1 MDANDQPWL
10 DALLDVRA
18 YPHDPGRG
26 DEVRRVDTHI
36 SHVFLTAD
44 RAYKLRRPV
53 KLAFLDFSSPGERLA
68 DCLREVELNRRLA
81 PDVYLGLAP
90 VIVDEAGLD
99 DDAKREAKDI
109 DADAGGTDIG
119 DPRGDRG
126 GAARG
131 LRVFVGPVGEAP
143 SDDPRAVEYAVVMR
157 RLEAGRD
164 LRSMIERGE
173 ARAVH
178 VDRVAEVLARFHA
191 SHGLGRPAPFA
202 AGDWIS
208 RTTGPARANF
218 DALSHAEPTLA
229 PPAEVA
235 EVRARAERFVEARR
249 ADFEERRLR
258 GRVVDAHGDL
268 HCEHVWFERD
278 EAEPLLID
286 CLEFREDFRR
296 IDAASDVA
304 FLAMDLTYRGRE
316 DLAARFLRRYA
327 RASADY
333 HLFSVVDYFLSYR
346 AMVRAK
352 VASLVAVDVSLP
364 EQQRRHGAESTRRH
378 LDLGLTFL
386 VERPKGLLVLTCGS
400 IGTGKTTVA
409 EALADQVGGVV
420 VSSDRV
426 RRDPVLA
433 SDQPPRDSVLSPG
446 AVSNVEDR
454 AARDGYAASNV
465 EPGMGHDS
473 DAASNFEHGMGHDS
487 DTASSVEH
495 GGGRYSQGARAAVYE
510 RALEEARHIVL
521 SGRAA
526 ILDATFSRRAWRETA
541 RAWARMNADGC
552 FLVEVEAD
560 EDDVRARLA
569 ARTAAANDASEA
581 GPGLY
586 DAMRAEFEKPDEW
599 PSDAKARI
607 NTSSMNWRA
616 HVEAV
621 AARIVRR

>member
-1 MDANDQPWL
+1 MADDDQTWL
-10 DALLDVRA
+10 DGLLRVEA

-36 SHVFLTAD
+36 SHVFLTGD

-68 DCLREVELNRRLA
+68 DCLRELELNRRLA

-90 VIVDEAGLD
+90 VLVEENRAW
-99 DDAKREAKDI
+99 
-109 DADAGGTDIG
+109 IG
-119 DPRGDRG
+119 SV
-126 GAARG
+126 A
-131 LRVFVGPVGEAP
+131 ETP
-143 SDDPRAVEYAVVMR
+143 SDDPRAVEHAVVMR

-173 ARAVH
+173 AVAAH

-191 SHGLGRPAPFA
+191 AHGLGRPAPFA
-202 AGDWIS
+202 GEVWLA

-218 DALSHAEPTLA
+218 DALSHADPGLA
-229 PPAEVA
+229 PPVEVA
-235 EVRARAERFVEARR
+235 EVRAHAERFVEERR

-327 RASADY
+327 RASGDY

-352 VASLVAVDVSLP
+352 VASLVAVDGSLP
-364 EQQRRHGAESTRRH
+364 VDQRRHAAESTRRH
-378 LDLGLTFL
+378 LDLGLAFL
-386 VERPKGLLVLTCGS
+386 DGRPKGLLVLTCGT

-409 EALADQVGGVV
+409 EALADRLGAVV

-426 RRDPVLA
+426 RRNPALA
-433 SDQPPRDSVLSPG
+433 TDV
-446 AVSNVEDR
+446 
-454 AARDGYAASNV
+454 ASNI
-465 EPGMGHDS
+465 
-473 DAASNFEHGMGHDS
+473 EHG
-487 DTASSVEH
+487 A
-495 GGGRYSQGARAAVYE
+495 GRYSDASRAAVYE
-510 RALEEARHIVL
+510 RLLEEARAVVL
-521 SGRAA
+521 SGRTA
-526 ILDATFSRRAWRETA
+526 ILDATFSRRAWRERARQWA
-541 RAWARMNADGC
+541 RANAGAC

-560 EDDVRARLA
+560 EVDVRARLA
-569 ARTAAANDASEA
+569 ARSAAANDASEA

-586 DAMRAEFEKPDEW
+586 DAMRAEFEKADEW
-599 PSDAKARI
+599 PAEARARV
-607 NTSSMNWRA
+607 NTSSVNWRE
-616 HVEAV
+616 HVDAIGE
-621 AARIVRR
+621 RIGRK